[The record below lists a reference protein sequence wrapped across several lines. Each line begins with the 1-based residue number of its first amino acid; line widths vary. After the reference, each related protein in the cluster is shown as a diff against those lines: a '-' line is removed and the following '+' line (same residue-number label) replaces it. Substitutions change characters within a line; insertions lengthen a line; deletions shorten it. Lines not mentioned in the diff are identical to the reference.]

1 MARKRSR
8 KVAATYKSSVNTRQT
23 GQSKEQNDNY
33 RKAKPPGWRKSA
45 KGNWY
50 YEARRNRSDNLS
62 QLDAHNEDAKRR
74 REAKA
79 AALKAAKAAKRAAAK
94 ARSAARKATSAA
106 RKVAATSKPKTRK
119 PTAKKST
126 GKKRTTQKKL
136 F

>member
-33 RKAKPPGWRKSA
+33 RKAKPPGWRRSA

-50 YEARRNRSDNLS
+50 YEARLNRSDNQS
-62 QLDAHNEDAKRR
+62 QFDAHKEDVKKRDAAKK
-74 REAKA
+74 EAVR
-79 AALKAAKAAKRAAAK
+79 AAKAARAAAAK
-94 ARSAARKATSAA
+94 ARNAARKATAA
-106 RKVAATSKPKTRK
+106 AKRA
-119 PTAKKST
+119 TAKKNAKRT
-126 GKKRTTQKKL
+126 GKKRKTTQKKL

>member
-1 MARKRSR
+1 MVRKRTR
-8 KVAATYKSSVNTRQT
+8 RVEATYKHSTKTKQT

-45 KGNWY
+45 KGWY

>member
-45 KGNWY
+45 RGNWY
-50 YEARRNRSDNLS
+50 YEARKNRSDNQS
-62 QLDAHNEDAKRR
+62 QYDAHREDVRKRATAKR
-74 REAKA
+74 EAV
-79 AALKAAKAAKRAAAK
+79 KAAKVARAAAAK
-94 ARSAARKATSAA
+94 ARNAARKATAA
-106 RKVAATSKPKTRK
+106 AKRATSRKKKNNTGRKRKT
-119 PTAKKST
+119 A
-126 GKKRTTQKKL
+126 QVKL

>member
-45 KGNWY
+45 KGSWY

-62 QLDAHNEDAKRR
+62 QLDAHNEDVKKR
-74 REAKA
+74 REAKK
-79 AALKAAKAAKRAAAK
+79 AALKAAKQARTAASR

-106 RKVAATSKPKTRK
+106 RKLSAASKPKARK
-119 PTAKKST
+119 PT
-126 GKKRTTQKKL
+126 GKKRKTTQKKL

>member
-33 RKAKPPGWRKSA
+33 RKAKPPGWRRSA
-45 KGNWY
+45 KGSWY
-50 YEARRNRSDNLS
+50 YEARLNRSDNQS
-62 QLDAHNEDAKRR
+62 QFDAHKEDVKKRNAAKK
-74 REAKA
+74 EAVR
-79 AALKAAKAAKRAAAK
+79 AAKAARAAAAK
-94 ARSAARKATSAA
+94 ARNAARKATAA
-106 RKVAATSKPKTRK
+106 AKRA
-119 PTAKKST
+119 TAKKNAKRT